1 MHIVERGIMARGRRK
16 ALRSAVAAVA
26 CVGLMASSVVAVS
39 QATASATV
47 KQVKVLLI
55 LKDFINPYW
64 IFMAKAAEADASKLG
79 ILLQVEAGSSDSD
92 TSSQITAIDEAI
104 AAGDQGIII
113 APNGPAVDNALLQAK
128 KQGIY
133 ILAVDTVPTPASIVQ
148 LTFAT
153 NNTEAGLLV
162 GRYAAARLD
171 GKAAVIAVLDDVT
184 SEVVSVDV
192 DRDHGFLE
200 GMGIPVGKPDIN
212 GFEPKSGHY
221 TGGKGGSYQIA
232 CQLPTEG
239 SNTGGQTAMET
250 CLTKNPAINLVYTI
264 NEPSAEGAYK
274 ALADAGKGKG
284 VILVTI
290 DGGCTNLPY
299 VSSGEISATAGQFP
313 GKMADLGI
321 QAINNL
327 VRTGM
332 KPKPTAGLNFYN
344 TGTAVY
350 TNTPMPGV
358 PSINATQAQKTCWG

>member
-1 MHIVERGIMARGRRK
+1 
-16 ALRSAVAAVA
+16 
-26 CVGLMASSVVAVS
+26 MASSIVAVS
-39 QATASATV
+39 QATAGATV
-47 KQVKVLLI
+47 KQVKVLLL

-64 IFMAKAAEADASKLG
+64 IFMAKAAEADAAKLG

-113 APNGPAVDNALLQAK
+113 APNGPAVDNALAQAK
-128 KQGIY
+128 KLGIY

-162 GRYAAARLD
+162 GKYAAARLD

-221 TGGKGGSYQIA
+221 TGGKGGTYQIA
-232 CQLPTEG
+232 CQLPSFG

-250 CLTKNPAINLVYTI
+250 CLSKNPAINLVYTI
-264 NEPSAEGAYK
+264 NEPSAQGAYK

-284 VILVTI
+284 VIVVTI

-299 VSSGEISATAGQFP
+299 VSSGEISARPRHPGHQQPRQDGRQAEAHSGPELLQHRHGGLHKHPDARRAEHQHDPSPEDVLGLTRSRDVTPTTA
-313 GKMADLGI
+313 
-321 QAINNL
+321 
-327 VRTGM
+327 R
-332 KPKPTAGLNFYN
+332 PT
-344 TGTAVY
+344 
-350 TNTPMPGV
+350 
-358 PSINATQAQKTCWG
+358 SKS